1 MIELAHRLAEPAE
14 LRQHRTANP
23 GGTWNDAEFGAV
35 KPIVRHQLNRE
46 QEGLCVYCETE
57 LGEDEGHVEHIKS
70 KGLNP
75 PLTFVYDNLAHSC
88 NGPTIGPGHC
98 GHRKKRQVL
107 TIEPRPGCNRFFSVM
122 ILDGRVP
129 RLITFLSDDTKLE
142 DQRRASRAG
151 PPVCG
156 PLQRRL
162 RVPQAAT
169 TVLAAAPEIPGRVEW
184 NDSPLSQ
191 SSAS

>member
-122 ILDGRVP
+122 ILDGRVVAASGLTP
-129 RLITFLSDDTKLE
+129 GEAQQATGTVNILGLNAASLSWQRKGYANAIIHLSTADKADFLATIPF
-142 DQRRASRAG
+142 RWA
-151 PPVCG
+151 
-156 PLQRRL
+156 L
-162 RVPQAAT
+162 RS
-169 TVLAAAPEIPGRVEW
+169 L
-184 NDSPLSQ
+184 
-191 SSAS
+191 